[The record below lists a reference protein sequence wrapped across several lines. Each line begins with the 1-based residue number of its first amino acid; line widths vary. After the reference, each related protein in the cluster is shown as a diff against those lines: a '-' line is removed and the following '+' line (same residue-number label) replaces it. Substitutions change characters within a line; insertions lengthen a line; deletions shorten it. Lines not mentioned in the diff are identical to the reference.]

1 MAVSNAMAE
10 AASRFL
16 ELLDDG
22 QRQRAV
28 SAFPGE
34 PERSRWFYTPTDH
47 GGYAV
52 AIFGNPGSAGWGWRF
67 AGHHPSLHYTITGGE
82 LASPTPSFFGADPMT
97 GAGDQGHL
105 PCEQSG
111 ILTRTRDLHRAH
123 RTAGM

>member
-34 PERSRWFYTPTDH
+34 PERGRWFYPPTDH
-47 GGYAV
+47 GGLRLTDCSPLQGQAAPRLPATGLSPAGYNTAA
-52 AIFGNPGSAGWGWRF
+52 AIM
-67 AGHHPSLHYTITGGE
+67 GHE
-82 LASPTPSFFGADPMT
+82 L
-97 GAGDQGHL
+97 
-105 PCEQSG
+105 
-111 ILTRTRDLHRAH
+111 ILEALE
-123 RTAGM
+123 G

>member
-1 MAVSNAMAE
+1 MVMAVSNAMAE

-34 PERSRWFYTPTDH
+34 LERSRWFYTPTDH

-82 LASPTPSFFGADPMT
+82 LASPTPSFFGADPAEAPLAG
-97 GAGDQGHL
+97 GAAL
-105 PCEQSG
+105 RPCAALE
-111 ILTRTRDLHRAH
+111 DLVRSL
-123 RTAGM
+123 